1 MSSLH
6 SASRPA
12 EAGAEHRVKLIPLA
26 VHNAMAPS
34 WGRPWRRRSLSLPT
48 PRGMTFRKIEL
59 PMASLRS
66 WLNLLSQAGML
77 ARRPKPLRLSVPFGD
92 DDEAPRDIV
101 DLGLELSTD
110 MILDFAQLARMSKS
124 RSGEEDAAAEVRETP
139 AVQDPEPLGAAAG
152 RHDDDT
158 PAVGA
163 EESVALDSVDED
175 FLGLRVAA
183 EANGATPTVDE
194 PRSSGA
200 VGSPAVQAEPEHG
213 PALTDSIPAQPPA
226 ADASTLVAVS
236 EAAATGLIE
245 LPAAEE
251 EISFNL
257 QEVEFLEL
265 PAAAGAAASVSAESE
280 QEPARALQADAQE
293 ASPLLEAVEPF
304 IPDVVEPPAEEQAE
318 APVAIVLTEAEA
330 LGSVEQSVPE
340 IEKQV
345 EPELTEPLE
354 VAAQT
359 AHPSLEVF
367 GPFVPEAA
375 EPSEPEQVQAPI
387 ANALEEHEVLAPVEQ
402 SAPEVV
408 ESVQPALPESQEV
421 AAHAAHPSLE
431 IFGPFVPDA
440 AEPSEPEQVQAPIA
454 NALEEHEVLAP
465 VEQSAPEV
473 AEPGEP
479 ALPESLEVA
488 AQAVLPALDIV
499 EPFAPEAVE
508 PPEQEPVEATVDT
521 ALEMP
526 EVPDHIEQ
534 SVAEVVE
541 RAEPEQLESPAVA
554 AQTAP
559 PALDVVEPFI
569 AEAMEQPAPEP
580 VQPLLAVALKELEAF
595 AEQSAP
601 EILEPVEPEPL
612 ESLEVAAQATPPVV
626 EIVELFVPEVV
637 EPSELEQA
645 QALNVVAQPQPEE
658 QEAAEQSVLSTV
670 ENFVPASTEG
680 AEPQASG
687 VPETDM
693 QWEPVEPIQQ
703 PELTVFEPLEVELA
717 PSGISSADCET
728 DEFFEPMISGL
739 ADTLAVLAAT
749 GHDLSREE
757 VLVTTLDEAKVSS
770 AANAVAAQ
778 RAGDSNPEAAALQ
791 GILIQKESEMTEM
804 QDTVVPQADMKG
816 SAIPITSMELQE
828 VAAALSVPQLE
839 ADPDDVLSDVQNTL
853 NSLAG
858 MAQGLTH
865 QKQAAGRLQEELEE
879 WNIQLQ
885 ERERLAGDK
894 EERLLQLENH
904 LKQAKTNLDRMAAE
918 NNRLLAERSEALKEL
933 AQTVDLRDKTTVKR
947 AESVQ
952 LEQQR
957 IDEQLGALRSRAF
970 ELDERESA
978 LKRKTEEL
986 AVRLKNLQSA
996 KDKFSTIVKSFNET
1010 VQFNST
1016 LSAIS
1021 KSVTE

>member
-1 MSSLH
+1 
-6 SASRPA
+6 
-12 EAGAEHRVKLIPLA
+12 
-26 VHNAMAPS
+26 
-34 WGRPWRRRSLSLPT
+34 
-48 PRGMTFRKIEL
+48 MTFRKIEL

-77 ARRPKPLRLSVPFGD
+77 ARRPAPLRLSVPSGD
-92 DDEAPRDIV
+92 DDEAPRNIV

-110 MILDFAQLARMSKS
+110 MILDFAQLARTSKS
-124 RSGEEDAAAEVRETP
+124 RSGEEAAAAEVRETL
-139 AVQDPEPLGAAAG
+139 AVQDPESLGAAAARLG
-152 RHDDDT
+152 GEMP
-158 PAVGA
+158 PAGTG
-163 EESVALDSVDED
+163 EPVALDSVDED

-183 EANGATPTVDE
+183 EANGTSPMVGE

-200 VGSPAVQAEPEHG
+200 VESPAVQTEPEHG
-213 PALTDSIPAQPPA
+213 PALTESIPAQPPA
-226 ADASTLVAVS
+226 ADAPTLVAMS
-236 EAAATGLIE
+236 EAAATGLTE
-245 LPAAEE
+245 LPAEEE

-257 QEVEFLEL
+257 QEVEFLEV
-265 PAAAGAAASVSAESE
+265 PAAAGAAASVSAESK

-293 ASPLLEAVEPF
+293 ASPSLEAVEPF

-330 LGSVEQSVPE
+330 LGAVEENVPE
-340 IEKQV
+340 VETHV

-359 AHPSLEVF
+359 AHPSLEVFGPFVPEAAEPSEAEQVQAPIANALEEHEVLAPVEQDVPEVAVPVEPALPESLEVAVHEAHPSLEIF

-402 SAPEVV
+402 SAPEV
-408 ESVQPALPESQEV
+408 A
-421 AAHAAHPSLE
+421 
-431 IFGPFVPDA
+431 VP
-440 AEPSEPEQVQAPIA
+440 V
-454 NALEEHEVLAP
+454 
-465 VEQSAPEV
+465 
-473 AEPGEP
+473 EP

-499 EPFAPEAVE
+499 EPFALEAVE
-508 PPEQEPVEATVDT
+508 PPEQEPVEAAVDT

-526 EVPDHIEQ
+526 EVPDLIEQ

-569 AEAMEQPAPEP
+569 ADAMEQPAPEQ
-580 VQPLLAVALKELEAF
+580 VQPLLAVALKELEAL

-612 ESLEVAAQATPPVV
+612 ESQEVAAQATPPV
-626 EIVELFVPEVV
+626 VELFVPEVV

-645 QALNVVAQPQPEE
+645 QALNVVVQPQPEE

-670 ENFVPASTEG
+670 EHFVPASTEG

-687 VPETDM
+687 APETDM

-703 PELTVFEPLEVELA
+703 PELTVFEPLEAELA

-757 VLVTTLDEAKVSS
+757 VLVSTLDEAKVSS
-770 AANAVAAQ
+770 AANTVAAQ
-778 RAGDSNPEAAALQ
+778 QAGDSNPEAVALQ

-816 SAIPITSMELQE
+816 TAIPITSMELQE

-865 QKQAAGRLQEELEE
+865 QKQAAGRLLLES
-879 WNIQLQ
+879 
-885 ERERLAGDK
+885 
-894 EERLLQLENH
+894 H

>member
-124 RSGEEDAAAEVRETP
+124 RSGEEAAAAEVRETP
-139 AVQDPEPLGAAAG
+139 AVQEPEPVGAAAG
-152 RHDDDT
+152 RHDDET
-158 PAVGA
+158 QAVGA

-183 EANGATPTVDE
+183 EANGTSPTVGE

-200 VGSPAVQAEPEHG
+200 VESPAVQAEPEHG

-236 EAAATGLIE
+236 EVAATGLIE

-257 QEVEFLEL
+257 QEVEFLEV
-265 PAAAGAAASVSAESE
+265 PAAAGAAASVSAEPE
-280 QEPARALQADAQE
+280 QEPARALQADVQE
-293 ASPLLEAVEPF
+293 ASPSLEAVEPF
-304 IPDVVEPPAEEQAE
+304 IPDVVEPIAEEQAE
-318 APVAIVLTEAEA
+318 APVAIALTEAEA
-330 LGSVEQSVPE
+330 LGAVEENLPE
-340 IEKQV
+340 AEKQV
-345 EPELTEPLE
+345 EPELTEPVE
-354 VAAQT
+354 VAAHS
-359 AHPSLEVF
+359 AHPSLEIF

-402 SAPEVV
+402 SAPEV
-408 ESVQPALPESQEV
+408 A
-421 AAHAAHPSLE
+421 
-431 IFGPFVPDA
+431 VP
-440 AEPSEPEQVQAPIA
+440 V
-454 NALEEHEVLAP
+454 
-465 VEQSAPEV
+465 
-473 AEPGEP
+473 EP

-499 EPFAPEAVE
+499 EPFALEAVE
-508 PPEQEPVEATVDT
+508 PPEQEPVEAAVDT

-526 EVPDHIEQ
+526 EVPDLIEQ

-541 RAEPEQLESPAVA
+541 RAEPEPVESPAVA
-554 AQTAP
+554 GKTAL

-569 AEAMEQPAPEP
+569 ADAMEQPAPEQ
-580 VQPLLAVALKELEAF
+580 VQPLLAVALKELEAL

-612 ESLEVAAQATPPVV
+612 ESQEVAAQATPPV
-626 EIVELFVPEVV
+626 VELFVPEVV

-645 QALNVVAQPQPEE
+645 QALNIVVQPQPEE

-670 ENFVPASTEG
+670 EHFVSASTEG

-687 VPETDM
+687 APETDM

-703 PELTVFEPLEVELA
+703 PELTVFEPLEAELA

>member
-1 MSSLH
+1 MSSPH

-12 EAGAEHRVKLIPLA
+12 EAGAEHRVRLIPLA
-26 VHNAMAPS
+26 VHNAMAPC

-77 ARRPKPLRLSVPFGD
+77 ARRPAPLRLSVPSGD
-92 DDEAPRDIV
+92 DDEAPRNIV

-110 MILDFAQLARMSKS
+110 MILDFAQLARTSKS
-124 RSGEEDAAAEVRETP
+124 RSGEEAAAAEVRETL
-139 AVQDPEPLGAAAG
+139 AVQDPESLGAAAARLG
-152 RHDDDT
+152 GEMP
-158 PAVGA
+158 PAGTG
-163 EESVALDSVDED
+163 EPVALDSVDED

-183 EANGATPTVDE
+183 EANGTSPMVGE

-200 VGSPAVQAEPEHG
+200 VESPAVQTEPEHG
-213 PALTDSIPAQPPA
+213 PALTESIPAQPPA
-226 ADASTLVAVS
+226 ADAPTLVAMS
-236 EAAATGLIE
+236 EAAATGLTE
-245 LPAAEE
+245 LPAEE
-251 EISFNL
+251 GEISFNL
-257 QEVEFLEL
+257 QEVEFLEV
-265 PAAAGAAASVSAESE
+265 PAAAGAAASVSAESK

-293 ASPLLEAVEPF
+293 ASPSLEAVEPF
-304 IPDVVEPPAEEQAE
+304 IPDVLEPPAEEQAE

-330 LGSVEQSVPE
+330 LGAVEENVPE
-340 IEKQV
+340 VETHV

-375 EPSEPEQVQAPI
+375 EPSEAEQVQAPI

-402 SAPEVV
+402 DV
-408 ESVQPALPESQEV
+408 
-421 AAHAAHPSLE
+421 
-431 IFGPFVPDA
+431 
-440 AEPSEPEQVQAPIA
+440 
-454 NALEEHEVLAP
+454 
-465 VEQSAPEV
+465 PEV
-473 AEPGEP
+473 AVPVEP
-479 ALPESLEVA
+479 ALPEFLEVA

-508 PPEQEPVEATVDT
+508 PPEQEPVEAAVDT

-526 EVPDHIEQ
+526 EVPDLIEQ
-534 SVAEVVE
+534 SVAEVAE

-559 PALDVVEPFI
+559 PALDVVESFI
-569 AEAMEQPAPEP
+569 AEAMEQPAPEQ
-580 VQPLLAVALKELEAF
+580 VQPLLAVALKELEAL

-612 ESLEVAAQATPPVV
+612 ESQEVAAQATPPVV

-645 QALNVVAQPQPEE
+645 QALNVVVQPQPEE

-670 ENFVPASTEG
+670 EHFVPASTEG

-687 VPETDM
+687 APETDM

-703 PELTVFEPLEVELA
+703 PELTVFEPLEAELA
-717 PSGISSADCET
+717 PSGISSADCEA

-749 GHDLSREE
+749 GHDLSHEE
-757 VLVTTLDEAKVSS
+757 ALVMTLDEAKVSS
-770 AANAVAAQ
+770 AANAVAAP